1 MLLAVAATAAS
12 AHAQHVLPPLPYVI
26 EALQPAIDAE
36 TMRIH
41 HDRHHRAYVDNLNAA
56 LAGEPA
62 LAGLSLDALQGPAG
76 RAAPAL
82 RNNAGGHWNHSLFW
96 QLMAQPGTGG
106 APSPELLAAI
116 TRDFGSLDAFKAQ
129 LNRAATSRFGS
140 GWAWLVMSNG
150 KLAVNAVEAELVRL
164 IFTLYAQGIDGA
176 PPLGVKDTT
185 KWLNANGYR
194 TRKGAAFGVGPL
206 HGILTNQ
213 AYGLGICRYGV
224 RNARTKE
231 LNDPDSV
238 VEITVPTIVPL
249 PLFEAVQAKLA
260 RNNSKVTA
268 PRVVNGPILLTGL
281 AVCATCGSGMTR
293 TGTQRGHRSY
303 SYYTCAGCHQKGPS
317 VCKGRHIPL
326 AKLDALILDNVKDQ
340 LLAPAR
346 LEDILCKLVERR
358 NSREAE
364 VAERR
369 FSLEAQRDQTKDKL
383 SRLYRAIE
391 EGVVELD
398 TDLKTRIQSLKQER
412 NLAETAIEQILDT
425 ASTRTQITPNRLAV
439 FSALVRDKLENGDI
453 HARKA
458 YLRAIVSRI
467 EVGDKNIRIIG
478 EKTALERAVT
488 TTLTG
493 GIPVSG
499 LVRNWCA
506 RNDSNVRPSDS

>member
-1 MLLAVAATAAS
+1 MKS
-12 AHAQHVLPPLPYVI
+12 
-26 EALQPAIDAE
+26 
-36 TMRIH
+36 
-41 HDRHHRAYVDNLNAA
+41 
-56 LAGEPA
+56 
-62 LAGLSLDALQGPAG
+62 
-76 RAAPAL
+76 
-82 RNNAGGHWNHSLFW
+82 GGQVS
-96 QLMAQPGTGG
+96 
-106 APSPELLAAI
+106 
-116 TRDFGSLDAFKAQ
+116 
-129 LNRAATSRFGS
+129 
-140 GWAWLVMSNG
+140 
-150 KLAVNAVEAELVRL
+150 
-164 IFTLYAQGIDGA
+164 
-176 PPLGVKDTT
+176 
-185 KWLNANGYR
+185 
-194 TRKGAAFGVGPL
+194 
-206 HGILTNQ
+206 
-213 AYGLGICRYGV
+213 
-224 RNARTKE
+224 
-231 LNDPDSV
+231 
-238 VEITVPTIVPL
+238 
-249 PLFEAVQAKLA
+249 
-260 RNNSKVTA
+260 
-268 PRVVNGPILLTGL
+268 
-281 AVCATCGSGMTR
+281 
-293 TGTQRGHRSY
+293 
-303 SYYTCAGCHQKGPS
+303 CHQKGPS

-398 TDLKTRIQSLKQER
+398 PDLKTRIQSLKQER

-458 YLRAIVSRI
+458 YLRAVVSRI

-499 LVRNWCA
+499 LVRKWCT
-506 RNDSNVRPSDS
+506 RQDSNL